1 MRNVQLIRSGIQ
13 VDVQPNVLAD
23 FDSSDFDCYLSIIAS
38 RSFFLLNVAN
48 PEHVLRILTHLV
60 LLFPSKPR
68 YHAQR
73 LILLCRQA
81 ESSAISAAL
90 LDLFLGLEPEAV
102 PIKRY
107 FLRYCQSYI
116 DSDLHDFLESNV
128 ATTLNLQ
135 EPILKQ
141 MSASLLWRQADQSQ
155 NRNALVSR
163 VEAPSLSTRSDGQ
176 LTHETN
182 QLLTE
187 VDELIT
193 NGQIDLAMDAL
204 EDALLSDPEQD
215 EVSHLLLKLYALADA
230 QVRQEIMAEQLKLN
244 NGSLPKH
251 WPVSDGGVPS

>member
-1 MRNVQLIRSGIQ
+1 MPYQGSDL
-13 VDVQPNVLAD
+13 
-23 FDSSDFDCYLSIIAS
+23 DSSQFDGFLSIIAS

-48 PEHVLRILTHLV
+48 PQHVLRILAHLV
-60 LLFPSKPR
+60 LLYPNKPR

-90 LDLFLGLEPEAV
+90 LDLFLGLELDAV

-107 FLRYCQSYI
+107 FLRYCQSNI
-116 DSDLHDFLESNV
+116 DGDLHDFLDSNV
-128 ATTLNLQ
+128 TTRLNLN

-141 MSASLLWRQADQSQ
+141 MPGSLLWRQANQTQ
-155 NRNALVSR
+155 NRYALVSR
-163 VEAPSLSTRSDGQ
+163 VDAPSSSIRFENQ
-176 LTHETN
+176 LTDKTN
-182 QLLTE
+182 QLLIE

-193 NGQIDLAMDAL
+193 HGQLDLAMDAL
-204 EDALLSDPEQD
+204 EDSLLSDPEQD

-230 QVRQEIMAEQLKLN
+230 QLRQEIMAEQLKIN

-251 WPVSDGGVPS
+251 WPVSDGDIPS